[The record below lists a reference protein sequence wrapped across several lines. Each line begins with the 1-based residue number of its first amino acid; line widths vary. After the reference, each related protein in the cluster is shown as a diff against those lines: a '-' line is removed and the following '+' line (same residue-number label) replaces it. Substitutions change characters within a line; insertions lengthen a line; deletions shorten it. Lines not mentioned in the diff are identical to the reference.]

1 MIAHDRSAASLP
13 TLPSRVVTM
22 PLEVF
27 SAGDADMYRA
37 AVIEHDAYKPLR
49 TNDILFPGPF
59 PPDVLHI
66 RAEELKEDARD
77 SQAFCFKVID
87 TEIED
92 GKEQMVA
99 FAKW

>member
-1 MIAHDRSAASLP
+1 
-13 TLPSRVVTM
+13 
-22 PLEVF
+22 
-27 SAGDADMYRA
+27 MYRA

-49 TNDILFPGPF
+49 ANDILFPGPF

-66 RAEELKEDARD
+66 RAEELKEDAGN
-77 SQAFCFKVID
+77 SQTFCFKVID

-92 GKEQMVA
+92 GEEQMIA